1 MKWRRFFVVAALGG
15 VALAI
20 LNGWWP
26 SDDKRILRL
35 LTSLARE
42 ASAPAQGRTLSDL
55 AGANRVADHFA
66 PEFQINV
73 HVPGEADVS
82 ISDRAELVQ
91 AVLAAKS
98 RQRDLQ
104 IELLDP
110 QTIDLGPASA
120 VIEATARVQVSGERE
135 PYVIEIRFTLV
146 RIEARWRVRQIENV
160 QTFE

>member
-1 MKWRRFFVVAALGG
+1 MKWRKYLLALALGG
-15 VALAI
+15 AVLAV
-20 LNGWWP
+20 LRGCWP
-26 SDDKRILRL
+26 SDEKRILRL

-55 AGANRVADHFA
+55 AAANRVADHFS
-66 PEFQINV
+66 PDFRIDI
-73 HVPGEADVS
+73 HVPGGPDVA
-82 ISDRAELVQ
+82 IDNRAELIQ
-91 AVLAAKS
+91 TVLAAKG
-98 RQRDLQ
+98 RQQDVQ

-120 VIEATARVQVSGERE
+120 VIEATARTQVSGERE

-146 RIEARWRVRQIENV
+146 KMEARWRIRQVENI